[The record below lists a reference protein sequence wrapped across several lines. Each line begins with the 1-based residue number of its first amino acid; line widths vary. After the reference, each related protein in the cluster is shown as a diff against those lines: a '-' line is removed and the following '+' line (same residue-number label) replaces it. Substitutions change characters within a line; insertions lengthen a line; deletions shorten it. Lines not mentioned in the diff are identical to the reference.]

1 MTSTT
6 VTYASVDAYQAA
18 TVADKARLRAVAEA
32 DIKKAV
38 DNLDL
43 AAATAAKAALD
54 AYLASGTSTQA
65 APIDY
70 AALVAQ
76 RVANLRH
83 AADLIESG
91 LVRPTGLPDEA
102 DLTRTVEGPILPD
115 EAAATKLA
123 EASVARTTV
132 RSDIKAAIIEA
143 FSDLEKGAFLTS
155 QEIANKQGLPS
166 SGAVSA
172 RHEAWNENQ
181 ADSGILAVE
190 AQPGVRALG
199 YQKA

>member
-1 MTSTT
+1 MTSSI

-18 TVADKARLRAVAEA
+18 TVADKARLRAKAEA
-32 DIKKAV
+32 GIKAAI
-38 DNLDL
+38 DALDME
-43 AAATAAKAALD
+43 AAALAKAALD
-54 AYLASGTSTQA
+54 AYLASGASTKA

-76 RVANLRH
+76 RVADLRH

-91 LVRPTGLPDEA
+91 LVRPTGVPDEA
-102 DLTRTVEGPILPD
+102 DLARTVEGPIQAD
-115 EAAATKLA
+115 TEAATKLA
-123 EASVARTTV
+123 SASVARSSV

-143 FSDLEKGAFLTS
+143 FADLEAGAFLSS

-172 RHEAWNENQ
+172 RHEAWNEKQ
-181 ADSGILAVE
+181 ADSGIVAVP
-190 AQPGVRALG
+190 AAGDRALG